1 MELTTALS
9 DGLASMAFIRAKALL
24 MNELGRFRLG
34 FPAQVAFLVED
45 IDKAAELY
53 GSLFGIERW
62 NHYYYDENFV
72 PVREYMG
79 QAGTYSMKLALGGEN
94 PQVELIQAVEG
105 PSIYHDFLD
114 AHGYGL
120 HHIGVVVDD
129 LNDELRSMLEA
140 GYEPIQR
147 GEGYG
152 VDGDGA
158 FAYFD
163 TTNALGVIIE
173 LIELPMQRRPP
184 LRIQQIDF
192 EQRDN
197 SKVEST
203 VKHV

>member
-1 MELTTALS
+1 M
-9 DGLASMAFIRAKALL
+9 
-24 MNELGRFRLG
+24 
-34 FPAQVAFLVED
+34 
-45 IDKAAELY
+45 
-53 GSLFGIERW
+53 
-62 NHYYYDENFV
+62 
-72 PVREYMG
+72 
-79 QAGTYSMKLALGGEN
+79 
-94 PQVELIQAVEG
+94 
-105 PSIYHDFLD
+105 LD
-114 AHGYGL
+114 AGYQ
-120 HHIGVVVDD
+120 
-129 LNDELRSMLEA
+129 
-140 GYEPIQR
+140 PIQR

-173 LIELPMQRRPP
+173 LIELPKQRRPP